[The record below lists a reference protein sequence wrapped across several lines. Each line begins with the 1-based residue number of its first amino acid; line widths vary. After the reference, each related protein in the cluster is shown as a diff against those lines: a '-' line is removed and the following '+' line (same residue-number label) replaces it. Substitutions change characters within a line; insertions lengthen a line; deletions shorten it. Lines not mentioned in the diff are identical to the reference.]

1 MKNRVFS
8 YTVNMEEQLKIW
20 RRALHKRAETGF
32 ELPETTEYIKRQLTE
47 LGYRPEPCGRAGL
60 LASVGDAAKPC
71 VLLRADIDGLP
82 LREKTGLPYACK
94 TGRMHACGHDM
105 HAAMLLGAAKL
116 LKARE
121 RELSVCVK
129 LLFQPAEELLEGAT
143 DCMDGGVMDNP
154 KPQAAFALHVSTG
167 GALKTG
173 TFVLSSREL
182 AAPAADYF
190 TVQIKGKSA
199 HGATPDKGTD
209 ALVAAAHTLLALQN
223 LPAREQIVDN
233 PFVLTVGTMQGGSA
247 GNAIADYA
255 EMQGTLRAYDE
266 QTRARI
272 KTRVKEIAQSTAKA
286 FHARVGV
293 RFDGGCP
300 TLKND
305 LRLAE
310 FAAAQIE
317 NLFGEQSVLWT
328 DGRGGGSEDFAYFSH
343 EMPSVLL
350 VLAAGEKK
358 NGYEYP
364 LHHPKTKFDERALL
378 VGSKLL
384 AELAIK
390 GAGMR

>member
-1 MKNRVFS
+1 MD
-8 YTVNMEEQLKIW
+8 EQLQQLKTW
-20 RRALHKRAETGF
+20 RRALHERAETGF
-32 ELPETTEYIKRQLTE
+32 QVPETTAYIKARLTE
-47 LGYRPEPCGRAGL
+47 MGYQVERCGRAGL
-60 LASVGDAAKPC
+60 LAGVGDKTKPC

-82 LREKTGLPYACK
+82 MREKTGLPFACK
-94 TGRMHACGHDM
+94 TDKMHACGHDM
-105 HAAMLLGAAKL
+105 HATMLLGAAKL

-121 RELSVCVK
+121 QKLNVFVK
-129 LLFQPAEELLEGAT
+129 LLFQPAEEILEGAK
-143 DCMDGGVMDNP
+143 DCIDGGVMNEP

-173 TFVLSSREL
+173 TFVLSSREI

-190 TVQIKGKSA
+190 TVRVKGKSA

-209 ALVAAAHTLLALQN
+209 ALVAAAHILLGLQN
-223 LPAREQIVDN
+223 LPAREQAVDN
-233 PFVLTVGTMQGGSA
+233 PFVLTLGKMQGGSA

-266 QTRARI
+266 DTRARI
-272 KTRVKEIAQSTAKA
+272 KTRVKEIAQGTAKA
-286 FHARVGV
+286 FQARASV

-305 LRLAE
+305 IRLAK
-310 FAAAQIE
+310 FAAEQIE
-317 NLFGEQSVLWT
+317 ELFGAESVLWT

-343 EMPSVLL
+343 EIPSTLL
-350 VLAAGEKK
+350 VLAAGERKD
-358 NGYEYP
+358 GYEYP
-364 LHHPKTKFDERALL
+364 LHHPKTEFDEAALA

-384 AELAIK
+384 AELIIK